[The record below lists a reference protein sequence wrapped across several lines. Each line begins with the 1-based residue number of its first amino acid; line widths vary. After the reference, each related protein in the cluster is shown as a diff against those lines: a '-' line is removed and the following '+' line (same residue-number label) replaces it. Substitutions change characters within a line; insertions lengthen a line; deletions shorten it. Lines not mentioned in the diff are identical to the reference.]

1 VVVRAESAELLRV
14 VVVVARLL
22 VAVDP
27 EERRPYSTVEARE
40 LRELELDRRLRA
52 GLTDLDER
60 PTLERLLRLGE
71 RETLE
76 RLLRLGERE
85 TLERL
90 LRLGER
96 ETLER
101 PEERLGERPTELLER
116 ETELDEREPA
126 RPRWAVA

>member
-85 TLERL
+85 TLER
-90 LRLGER
+90 
-96 ETLER
+96 